1 MVAGTHSATG
11 NTADLQVDLRA
22 GEGFIAGLAGQQQQ
36 VRFTTAMVVD
46 PDMNPSPMT
55 TFFNR
60 TADAGAGPQ
69 QAAQQQPDAMRK
81 FEAALKSDAQAQ
93 KPTEKLNN
101 QMGANNTQ
109 ANRQEGQQKAVA
121 ANDGRANLQ
130 ALAADTARKLQAMPA
145 ESAAPAASPQ
155 GGGMGNG
162 IMGGLA
168 RDTLIGGGLNIV
180 MPGLGVAYAAATV
193 ARALGPNVNPEGLGT
208 FSSATQSAPSSF
220 RSSADLGG
228 RKGARAVES
237 GYSRSSEPAA
247 AQGSSPATPAPQP
260 QVANSRALWDKL
272 SQGPGFGPGSDV
284 AERADLAG
292 ANLQGVSA
300 IRLKDM
306 TERSV
311 AMRNLNGMREDAKLV
326 QDIHAAR
333 EDKGIP
339 NTPQNMNIAM
349 AQNLPEQKMQYATLH
364 L

>member
-22 GEGFIAGLAGQQQQ
+22 GEGVIAGLAGQQQQ

-46 PDMNPSPMT
+46 PVNNPSPMT
-55 TFFNR
+55 TFFSR
-60 TADAGAGPQ
+60 AADVQQTDPQ
-69 QAAQQQPDAMRK
+69 QTAQQPDAMRK

-101 QMGANNTQ
+101 QLGANNTH
-109 ANRQEGQQKAVA
+109 ANRQEGQQKAAA
-121 ANDGRANLQ
+121 ANDGRAHLQ
-130 ALAADTARKLQAMPA
+130 SLAADTARKLQALPA
-145 ESAAPAASPQ
+145 ESAAPAMPQQ
-155 GGGMGNG
+155 GGGM
-162 IMGGLA
+162 IGGLA

-193 ARALGPNVNPEGLGT
+193 ARALGPNINPEGLGT
-208 FSSATQSAPSSF
+208 FSSATQNAPSSF

-228 RKGARAVES
+228 GRKGARGGES
-237 GYSRSSEPAA
+237 GYSRGSEPAPQNQA
-247 AQGSSPATPAPQP
+247 PATPATPQP
-260 QVANSRALWDKL
+260 QVANSRALWDKMG
-272 SQGPGFGPGSDV
+272 QGPGFGSDV
-284 AERADLAG
+284 AERADLTG
-292 ANLQGVSA
+292 ATLQGFSE

-306 TERSV
+306 TEKSV
-311 AMRNLNGMREDAKLV
+311 AMRNINGMREDAKLV

-349 AQNLPEQKMQYATLH
+349 AQNLPEQKIQYATLH